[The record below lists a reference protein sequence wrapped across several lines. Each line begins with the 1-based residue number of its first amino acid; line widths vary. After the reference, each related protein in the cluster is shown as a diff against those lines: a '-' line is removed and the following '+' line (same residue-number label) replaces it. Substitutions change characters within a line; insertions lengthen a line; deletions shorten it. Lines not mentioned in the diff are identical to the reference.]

1 MTAARM
7 RVWVGV
13 MGVVLG
19 VGVGFGANAKTAGTA
34 KGKVDPKKAEAVVVV
49 GKRNPLLP
57 PQVTAESLVPE
68 LAVVQKM
75 PMIAPGGLAPIY
87 TSDDWSAYRAAFG
100 EEADNLGRKKSS
112 GIAEFAGR
120 MIAAAEGE
128 VKQGASGRKGLARL
142 LCLRAV
148 AVCYRNRD
156 GFPVANK
163 AVVGYQAAMDIHVPL
178 QVAGLWAMT
187 NQMSKMAV
195 TPKPERI
202 RYSGI
207 AARANMQCALL
218 LLDADQVEAAEG
230 MIRQIGYHEG
240 WLKSDK
246 VVHSQ
251 IAQVRAQV
259 KQTVGLMAELG
270 EKYGPAVKGDDSAL
284 MAIYLYGRYVK
295 GRPEI
300 VADLPARKPGSP
312 MAQLAGAIGA
322 ADKDPVDAFTA
333 AEMLKGVASGLPDG
347 VLKQRTL
354 YAALGYYRAYLKE
367 PRTERER
374 VKRTLARMAVE
385 SVIGDGARGPHAIE
399 PMAAAGA
406 AGGVATTASDR

>member
-1 MTAARM
+1 MRIWAGVAA
-7 RVWVGV
+7 
-13 MGVVLG
+13 VVLG
-19 VGVGFGANAKTAGTA
+19 VGVGFGATAGKPAA
-34 KGKVDPKKAEAVVVV
+34 KKGDAKAAEVVV
-49 GKRNPLLP
+49 GKANPLLP
-57 PQVTAESLVPE
+57 VQVSAEALVPE
-68 LAVVQKM
+68 LVVVQKV
-75 PMIAPGGLAPIY
+75 PMIAPEGLEPIY
-87 TSDDWSAYRAAFG
+87 TSEDWGAYRAAFG

-112 GIAEFAGR
+112 GVAEFAGR
-120 MIAAAEGE
+120 MIGAAEE
-128 VKQGASGRKGLARL
+128 ARKAGKGGLARL
-142 LCLRAV
+142 LCLRA
-148 AVCYRNRD
+148 ASVCYRNRD
-156 GFPVANK
+156 GFVVANR
-163 AVVGYQAAMDIHVPL
+163 AVVEYQAAMDIHVPL

-207 AARANMQCALL
+207 AARANMQLALL
-218 LLDADQVEAAEG
+218 LLDADQVEAAQG
-230 MIRQIGYHEG
+230 VIRQIGYHEG

-246 VVHSQ
+246 AVRAQ

-259 KQTVGLMAELG
+259 KQTAGLMAELG
-270 EKYGPAVKGDDSAL
+270 EKYAPAVKGDDSAL

-300 VADLPARKPGSP
+300 VADLPARKPVSP
-312 MAQLAGAIGA
+312 MAQLAAAIGA
-322 ADKDPVDAFTA
+322 ADRDAADAFTA
-333 AEMLKGVASGLPDG
+333 AEMLKGVASGLEEG

-385 SVIGDGARGPHAIE
+385 SVIGDGARGRHAIE
-399 PMAAAGA
+399 PMAAATTTQKLA
-406 AGGVATTASDR
+406 ADGHG